1 MDFEALLDELIAAAI
16 EHEDGPGVVDVIF
29 ALGQAEMELRL
40 AMLQAKD
47 DAAAEE
53 EATTE

>member
-29 ALGQAEMELRL
+29 ALGQAQLELRL

-53 EATTE
+53 EAPTE